1 MSPRQASQREP
12 AKPATTRKQEKVG
25 AAKNATQKK
34 EDSSSVVAATHSPAL
49 DKKEDSLAAAKM
61 VSLDKIVM
69 PSSQP
74 RRYFDPQAMRSLF
87 ESVKRDGIL
96 TPLLVRPMG
105 ERYELVAGERRYRA
119 AQEVGLTEV
128 PATIREMS
136 DSQAIQYALVEN
148 LQREDLNPLEETESI
163 LQLLALRL
171 GCDDDEVRTLLYK
184 MENEAKG
191 KITRNVSGNEPAS
204 TVEQVFTDLGRM
216 NWQSF
221 VRTRLPLLKLPPD
234 VLEALRA
241 GRIEYTKALAIAKIS
256 SDSDRTEILE
266 AAIDYSLSLNEI
278 RQKVKALQPPAESG
292 EIQKLLENTYKK
304 VKKSK
309 VWENPDKQEK
319 LKSLLSELSA
329 LLAESE

>member
-1 MSPRQASQREP
+1 M
-12 AKPATTRKQEKVG
+12 
-25 AAKNATQKK
+25 
-34 EDSSSVVAATHSPAL
+34 

-61 VSLDKIVM
+61 IPLDKIVM

-74 RRYFDPQAMRSLF
+74 RRYFDSRAMQSLF
-87 ESVKRDGIL
+87 ESIKRDGIL
-96 TPLLVRPMG
+96 TPLLVRSVG

-171 GCDDDEVRTLLYK
+171 GCDDSEVSPLLYK

-191 KITRNVSGNEPAS
+191 KITRNVSGNDSAS
-204 TVEQVFTDLGRM
+204 TVEQVCTDLGRM

-221 VRTRLPLLKLPPD
+221 VRTRLPLLKLPLN

-241 GRIEYTKALAIAKIS
+241 GRIEYTKALAIASLLCGAQIAKIS
-256 SDSDRTEILE
+256 SDSDRTEILS

-292 EIQKLLENTYKK
+292 ELQKLLENTYKK

-329 LLAESE
+329 LLAESAPK